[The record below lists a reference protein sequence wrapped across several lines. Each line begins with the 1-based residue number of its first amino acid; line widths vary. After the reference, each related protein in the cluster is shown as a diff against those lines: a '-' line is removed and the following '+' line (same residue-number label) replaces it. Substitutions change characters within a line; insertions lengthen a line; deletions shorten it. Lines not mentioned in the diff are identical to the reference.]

1 MLFRVKN
8 SRAVQTIVLLIN
20 FERNINM
27 SDMFNVTPQMNEYFN
42 SLPKAVQ
49 ESLIQ
54 SGASANSLEELKA
67 IVEGFSGNE

>member
-1 MLFRVKN
+1 
-8 SRAVQTIVLLIN
+8 
-20 FERNINM
+20 M
-27 SDMFNVTPQMNEYFN
+27 SDMFNITPQMNEYFN

-54 SGASANSLEELKA
+54 SGANANSLEELKA

>member
-1 MLFRVKN
+1 MPFRVKN

-20 FERNINM
+20 FERNVNM

-67 IVEGFSGNE
+67 IAEGFSGNE